1 MTTTPMAMT
10 TLGRIA
16 NFTNDDDD
24 DDDSGAQGAI
34 FPNAGTRKVLS
45 SLGHWFLFFR
55 LDGRIFG
62 EIFICFLAW
71 YSDSDWEAFCILF
84 NFLFCSP

>member
-1 MTTTPMAMT
+1 MAMT

-55 LDGRIFG
+55 LDGQIFD
-62 EIFICFLAW
+62 EIFYLLFSLVFRFRLGGFLHT
-71 YSDSDWEAFCILF
+71 F
-84 NFLFCSP
+84 